1 MDKTFKMT
9 TDIPASILTPD
20 AVETRLGTLKFFDG
34 LPDAATVQKVYD
46 NLDFQR
52 GVQAFLAAL
61 PAATL
66 FAERSGYRSFGPDNH
81 TVLITESL
89 LDSRSLFTVAN
100 AEILYNLA
108 WLDTKDGPLVIE
120 IPPNVLGF
128 INDFWS
134 RYVGDVGRAG
144 ADRGA
149 GGRYLLLPPDHA
161 DAVPDG
167 YTVLRSRTYGHKLL
181 FRTFAVDGDLR
192 PAVENTK
199 QHLRVYPLAAAG
211 DPPKMTFVDVS
222 GRFFSNVPNVDAS
235 LFDDVATVVHEEPL
249 DAVDPETRG
258 LLASIGIRKDAPFA
272 PDARMQAILAEAAAV
287 GNATARAIVFA
298 TRERE
303 AYYYPDGAWKM
314 AWVGGDPG
322 FAPGGVLDLDA
333 RTLYCYATQGVSP
346 AMSVKMVGV
355 GSQYAYAERDA
366 ARRYLDGGKTYR
378 LHLPP
383 DVPVKEFW
391 AVTIYDTQ
399 TRSML
404 RTAQVLPEV
413 SSQMPG
419 TVINPDSSADVYFGP
434 EPPAG
439 KEPNW
444 IQTVPGKGWFVT
456 LRLYAPLEPWFDKTW
471 RPGEI
476 ELDGPTCDV
485 NDRPERGET

>member
-1 MDKTFKMT
+1 MDHKMKMT

-20 AVETRLGTLKFFDG
+20 SVETRLGTLRFFDG
-34 LPDAATVQKVYD
+34 FPDEATVQKVYD

-52 GVQAFLAAL
+52 GVQAYLASL

-66 FAERSGYRSFGPDNH
+66 HSERAGFRTFGPDNR

-89 LDSRSLFTVAN
+89 IDARSLYTVAN
-100 AEILYNLA
+100 AEVLYNLI
-108 WLDTKDGPLVIE
+108 WLDTKDGPLVVE

-134 RYVGDVGRAG
+134 RWVTDVGRPG
-144 ADRGA
+144 PDRGA
-149 GGRYLLLPPDHA
+149 GGKYLLLPPDF
-161 DAVPDG
+161 DGDVPDG
-167 YTVLRSRTYGHKLL
+167 FTAVLPSRTCGNKLL
-181 FRTFAVDGDLR
+181 FRTFPVDGDLR

-211 DPPKMTFVDVS
+211 DPPEMTFVDVS
-222 GRFFSNVPNVDAS
+222 GRFFSNVPNVDVS

-258 LLASIGIRKDAPFA
+258 LLASIGIRRDAPFA
-272 PDARMQAILAEAAAV
+272 PDERMQGILAEAAAV

-322 FAPGGVLDLDA
+322 FSPGGILDLDA

-355 GSQYAYAERDA
+355 GSQYAYAEHDA
-366 ARRYLDGGKTYR
+366 DGRYLDGGKTYR
-378 LHLPP
+378 LHLPA
-383 DVPVKEFW
+383 DAPVKEFW
-391 AVTIYDTQ
+391 AVTIYDPQ

-404 RTAQVLPEV
+404 RTGQVLPEV
-413 SSQMPG
+413 SSKMPS
-419 TVINPDSSADVYFGP
+419 TVVNPDTSADVYFGP
-434 EPPAG
+434 QPVPG
-439 KEPNW
+439 KEANW

-476 ELDGPTCDV
+476 EV
-485 NDRPERGET
+485 VE

>member
-1 MDKTFKMT
+1 MDRTFTMAT
-9 TDIPASILTPD
+9 EIPAPILTPD
-20 AVETRLGTLKFFDG
+20 SVETRLGTLRFFDG
-34 LPDAATVQKVYD
+34 FPDDATVRTVYD

-52 GVQAFLAAL
+52 AVQAFLTAV

-66 FAERSGYRSFGPDNH
+66 HAERAGYRSFGPDNR

-100 AEILYNLA
+100 AEIVYNLV
-108 WLDTKDGPLVIE
+108 WLDTKDGPLVVE

-134 RYVGDVGRAG
+134 RFVTDVGRPGPDA
-144 ADRGA
+144 GA
-149 GGRYLLLPPDHA
+149 GGKYLLLPPDHA
-161 DAVPDG
+161 GAVPDG
-167 YTVLRSRTYGHKLL
+167 YTVLRSRTFGNKLL
-181 FRTFAVDGDLR
+181 FRTFPADGDLR

-199 QHLRVYPLAAAG
+199 QHFRVDPLDRAA
-211 DPPKMTFVDVS
+211 DPPEMDFVDVS
-222 GRFFSNVPNVDAS
+222 GRFFSNVPNVDAT
-235 LFDDVATVVHEEPL
+235 FFEDVAEVVHEEPP
-249 DAVDPETRG
+249 DAVDPEIRG
-258 LLASIGIRKDAPFA
+258 LLASIGIRRDASFA
-272 PDARMQAILAEAAAV
+272 PDARMQGILAEAAAV

-322 FAPGGVLDLDA
+322 FAPGGILDLDA

-366 ARRYLDGGKTYR
+366 AGQYVDGGRTYR

-383 DVPVKEFW
+383 GVPVKEFW
-391 AVTIYDTQ
+391 AVTVYDPQ

-404 RTAQVLPEV
+404 RTDQVLPEV
-413 SSQMPG
+413 SSQMPR
-419 TVINPDSSADVYFGP
+419 TVINPDTSADVWFGP
-434 EPPAG
+434 EPLAG
-439 KEPNW
+439 KVANW

-456 LRLYAPLEPWFDKTW
+456 LRLYAPLEPWFDRTW

-476 ELDGPTCDV
+476 EPV
-485 NDRPERGET
+485 E